1 MNQKLFSGLTA
12 SLLIS
17 TIGTPLVG
25 NAKPLI
31 AEDQGHEATLK
42 TAYNPSS
49 MPAVNLSQEVV
60 KVGEKPSQTSTNGDS
75 SIARVHSHEL
85 SGRQAATLY
94 VRNIPILTFLGSKA
108 NSEKPTSEIKV
119 GSQQP
124 GTGSTIASITTLTNF
139 NSSQLTAKVL
149 PDASP
154 TGTQTSA
161 APSPTD
167 PLWKATEVAAKLN
180 QLVQEGVDAKAITVR
195 LSNGGKGQYIIQA
208 NDKILAILDRN
219 TVLPD
224 TTKSLEQDALQAT
237 NRLRRVLGNAA
248 PLSSVS
254 GIPGRGNGD
263 ISLGSVKFSVKG
275 MASWY
280 GPGFQGNMVASGE
293 RFNPNALTAAHRT
306 LPFGTQVRVVNL
318 DNGVSVVVRINDRG
332 PFHGNRIID
341 VSTAAA
347 RVLGLVQSGVA
358 PVRLEV
364 LAPAT
369 VTAER

>member
-49 MPAVNLSQEVV
+49 IPAVNLSQEVV
-60 KVGEKPSQTSTNGDS
+60 KIGEQQSQTSTNGDS
-75 SIARVHSHEL
+75 IARVHPHEL
-85 SGRQAATLY
+85 SGRKAATLY

-108 NSEKPTSEIKV
+108 NPAKPVSEVKV
-119 GSQQP
+119 GSQQAE
-124 GTGSTIASITTLTNF
+124 TGSAIASIQALTNA
-139 NSSQLTAKVL
+139 NPSQLTAKVS
-149 PDASP
+149 PDASQTVTP
-154 TGTQTSA
+154 TSA
-161 APSPTD
+161 SLSPTD

-180 QLVQEGVDAKAITVR
+180 QLVQEGGNGKVITVR
-195 LSNGGKGQYIIQA
+195 WSNGSKGQYTIQA
-208 NDKILAILDRN
+208 NDRILATLDRN
-219 TVLPD
+219 TILPD
-224 TTKSLEQDALQAT
+224 TTNSLEQDALQAT

-254 GIPGRGNGD
+254 GIPGRGNGE
-263 ISLGSVKFSVKG
+263 ISLGPVKFSVKG

-306 LPFGTQVRVVNL
+306 LPFGTQVRVINL

-347 RVLGLVQSGVA
+347 RALGLVQSGVA